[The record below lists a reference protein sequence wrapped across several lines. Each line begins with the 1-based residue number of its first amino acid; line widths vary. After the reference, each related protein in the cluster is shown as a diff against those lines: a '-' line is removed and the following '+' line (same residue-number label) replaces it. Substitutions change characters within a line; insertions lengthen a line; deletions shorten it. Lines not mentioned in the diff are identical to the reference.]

1 MSKNLKSAGEALDE
15 IAVHLR
21 QIQSVPFGEQ
31 QIKIIAK
38 LVDSKDSAVRE
49 NAICVLA
56 EIYKQVDEDIWR
68 VMGNVPLKV
77 KGLLETRFKKTK
89 GLGASSNNLNMSA
102 ARSNKRGASPRG
114 SGATSKPNIST
125 GQEALT
131 KSFNPGLKT
140 QTPRVGLKFNA
151 GQGIAAAADGQ

>member
-1 MSKNLKSAGEALDE
+1 M
-15 IAVHLR
+15 
-21 QIQSVPFGEQ
+21 PFGEQ
-31 QIKIIAK
+31 QIKVIAK

-49 NAICVLA
+49 NSICVLS

-77 KGLLETRFKKTK
+77 KGLLEARFKKVK
-89 GLGASSNNLNMSA
+89 GGLGASSSNLNLSA
-102 ARSNKRGASPRG
+102 ARSNKRVSPRG
-114 SGATSKPNIST
+114 SVSTAKPPNVSS

-140 QTPRVGLKFNA
+140 QTPRVGLKFNPS
-151 GQGIAAAADGQ
+151 GTQ